1 MKRRDFL
8 SALAAASTAL
18 AAPAQTKRPPLNI
31 LFILVDDM
39 GWHDIG
45 PYGNKVIDT
54 PNLDRFAS
62 ESGLFTNAYSACPV
76 CSPSRAAILTGQYP
90 ARLHLT
96 DWIPGRKQ
104 WPFAKLLTPA
114 FEQQLPLSEL
124 TMPKLL
130 DPVGYRT
137 AAIGKWHLG
146 GDGYLPTDQGFAVNV
161 AGSAAGST

>member
-76 CSPSRAAILTGQYP
+76 CSPSRAAILTGFK
-90 ARLHLT
+90 
-96 DWIPGRKQ
+96 G
-104 WPFAKLLTPA
+104 
-114 FEQQLPLSEL
+114 
-124 TMPKLL
+124 
-130 DPVGYRT
+130 
-137 AAIGKWHLG
+137 
-146 GDGYLPTDQGFAVNV
+146 
-161 AGSAAGST
+161 